1 MRVAVWCVLFGVVLC
16 LLLAVDVGVI
26 PFRVQGSGFRIQ
38 GNPGYSTS
46 GLAGEAR
53 RLLQTG
59 VPAAGSIQ
67 VNESLI
73 RLMPFDTHGEL
84 KFSVTNSTGRP
95 VRVTIECELLDP
107 EDAATR
113 RATIQTI
120 LDPGAQSIPVNLSLG
135 KLFNGKPES
144 LYLHRVRYR
153 VTPEPKTVNAVSG
166 VVAVS
171 EITPDC
177 FQLRVAT
184 PERLTS
190 PGAYKVLVMA
200 FHPITGKPVSDVQL
214 VATIKITNQAQPA
227 TFSVPGTTD
236 ISGTAQ
242 LDFTFPQIHPDE
254 SATIEVTGTKQ
265 TFSESARSELKVDR
279 VARIWL
285 HTDKVMY
292 QPGQTLHMRALVAEE
307 TGPPVS
313 EITVEFEIKDP
324 ESTTIFHKEVT
335 ASRFGVA
342 VADWTIPENQRLGD
356 FEINA
361 QLQSSGPRGSAI
373 KLVKVSRYEIP
384 TFRVQA
390 ETDRTFYL
398 PGQVAVVDI
407 KADYLFGQPVKNA
420 LVRVVREIEREWNFR
435 EQKYDVQEGETFTSR
450 TDAQG
455 HSQTTL
461 DLSGTWEYLKAEKGD
476 PDFGDIS
483 YSVYATDP
491 ITGRTE
497 HCQFDVRV
505 SKEPI
510 HVYVFD
516 RRDFQSRGGPYEL
529 YITTSTPDGLPT
541 ECEVEVYQQQLEPD
555 AGEAGTTSVKS
566 ELVGTLST
574 SRYGVL
580 KVSIPSSTYENIEV
594 TFEIVARDRS
604 GNTVK
609 TTHTIWLYEPE
620 TGIQVRPEK
629 TLYCPGET
637 IKADLVASQK
647 SSGWGLAVVAQKSKV
662 VASKNIWFEQGKAT
676 IEFSYQPDFA
686 GLLSLFALFPSGK
699 LNQEEVIGQ
708 TALFFPTK
716 HTLALTVKPGELV
729 CKPGAKNTLDLKVST
744 KDGKP
749 VESTLGV
756 AIYDKA
762 IEGRIPTGW
771 RYGTWNGAFGKNGDT
786 WGFDDAVGGWTF
798 TDLENLDVS
807 QPFPPELDTVAE
819 ILLNYSWPIDQA
831 YWFFGYRTS
840 ESPNLQPIFHQNVL
854 ARLKTVFQIVSDY
867 AEKNRTYPKTL
878 ADVERIFSSHGRKFS
893 EITDPWGMPFQSEFV
908 PVLGLD
914 KWRIKSSGPD
924 KKPGTDDDFLA
935 GELGWSPFTK
945 TGEVID
951 RVLRTYHQKT
961 GEYIRD
967 VETLRRELAL
977 EGINLSDLRDRW
989 GHPLVCE
996 FTIEE
1001 QWFCFYLKSAGE
1013 DGKLNP
1019 RSETHLPLD
1028 DFVVWESTISYF
1040 DDIRKVIDSVVR
1052 TSATMIEQAENKE
1065 VVFNQ
1070 LLKTEGLDFDE
1081 LRDPWGNAYQVKFEK
1096 RVPDEEE
1103 KRAAFE
1109 FGAPKLEF
1117 WTIKISSL
1125 GPDGPKETWDDFDL
1139 GLFSTLVSRENSA
1152 AGATVL
1158 STGSGGVV
1166 IATVLDETD
1175 AVISGAKVEL
1185 RSEWRGNIYTALT
1198 DGTGRVRFEDLAP
1211 GLYSA
1216 TASADGFS
1224 STRWVNISVQKS
1236 EIVFLKIYLEP
1247 GTEENAVAVTAGPR
1261 LKQTSPAEKVVKAK
1275 DPQPSRPLVQLS
1287 TPRLRKYFPE
1297 TLLWEPL
1304 LETDQT
1310 GQVQLHF
1317 NLADNLT
1324 TWKIN
1329 ALASTMNGELVT
1341 GEAEITAFQPFFIE
1355 HDPPQVLTVG
1365 DELSLPVLL
1374 RNFLPDS
1381 QTMTVSLKPESWF
1394 ELHGSSQKQVEV
1406 AANSN
1411 AKPVFSFRATQM
1423 VQHGPLQVTATNSH
1437 TGDAIEKSVT
1447 VLPDAQ
1453 EQVQTVGKL
1462 ADSTT
1467 TLELTAPEHPVPGTL
1482 KGEVKIYPNLIDHV
1496 FEGIDGIVQRPY
1508 GCAEQTI
1515 SAAYA
1520 NVLVLQYLKQTGALD
1535 SPTAEKARTL
1545 TQEGIDRLI
1554 AYRLENN
1561 AFAYWGSG
1569 DPNWSLTAYAV
1580 QFLSQASEFAAI
1592 DTYVLKQIQE
1602 ALVKAQL
1609 PNGNWP
1615 MVYQWRNGTQDKQA
1629 AAQTACIVYSL
1640 VKAGVN
1646 TINQNAIAKGLA
1658 FVKPRIA
1665 ASRDPYF
1672 LACYV
1677 LAASET
1683 GDMAGAQEVI
1693 PQLIQLAQR
1702 KGEKVY
1708 WEQSGPTLFYGWG
1721 TAGQIETTALVL
1733 QALVTISGANPPA
1746 EVESLINR
1754 GFQYLIE
1761 TKDRYGVWYS
1771 TQASLNAWRALLVL
1785 ARRETHTAQS
1795 NETPESA
1802 EVWVNGTLAKLVTWS
1817 ASGKKPLSL
1826 TPDSRTLNPLSID
1839 VSKWL
1844 IPGRNQIV
1852 LKRNQ
1857 PGKILTLQAVVGS
1870 YVPWAVRSL
1879 APAVTSPDVQIHVAF
1894 DKTEAMIGES
1904 VTCTVTAQRT
1914 GKNAYGMLLAE
1925 IGLPPGVDVDQAS
1938 LETAVA
1944 KLGSWG
1950 NSFEVRP
1957 DQVILYLWPSS
1968 TGSSTL
1974 SFSFTPRF
1982 AMNAKAVRS
1991 ILYDY
1996 YNPEAQTVIA
2006 PARFV
2011 IRER

>member
-1 MRVAVWCVLFGVVLC
+1 MRLAIWRVLFGVVSC
-16 LLLAVDVGVI
+16 LLLAVNVGVI
-26 PFRVQGSGFRIQ
+26 PSRVQGSGFRVQ
-38 GNPGYSTS
+38 GNPIFSTNW
-46 GLAGEAR
+46 LAGEAR
-53 RLLQTG
+53 SLLQNGTL
-59 VPAAGSIQ
+59 AGSSIQ
-67 VNESLI
+67 VNESAI
-73 RLMPFDTHGEL
+73 RLMPFDTQGEL
-84 KFSVTNSTGRP
+84 QFSVTNSTGRP
-95 VRVTIECELLDP
+95 VQATIECELLDP

-120 LDPGAQSIPVNLSLG
+120 LDPGAQIIPVNLSLG
-135 KLFNGKPES
+135 KLFKDKPES

-153 VTPEPKTVNAVSG
+153 VTPEPKTASVVSG

-214 VATIKITNQAQPA
+214 VATIKSANQSQPV
-227 TFSVPGTTD
+227 TFSVQGATD

-242 LDFTFPQIHPDE
+242 LDFTVPQIHPEE

-265 TFSESARSELKVDR
+265 TFSESAHSELKVDR
-279 VARIWL
+279 VARVWL

-292 QPGQTLHMRALVAEE
+292 QPGQTLHLRALVAEE

-313 EITVEFEIKDP
+313 GITVEFEIKDP
-324 ESTTIFHKEVT
+324 ESTTVFHKEVT
-335 ASRFGVA
+335 SSRFGVA

-356 FEINA
+356 FEVNA
-361 QLQSSGPRGSAI
+361 VLQSPFLNGLAI

-398 PGQVAVVDI
+398 PGQAAMVDI
-407 KADYLFGQPVKNA
+407 RADYLFGQPVKNA
-420 LVRVVREIEREWNFR
+420 SVRLVRELEREWNFR
-435 EQKYDVQEGETFTSR
+435 EQKYDVREGETFTGQ
-450 TDAQG
+450 TDDQG
-455 HSQTTL
+455 HYRLTV
-461 DLSGTWEYLKAEKGD
+461 DLSGVWPYLKTEKGD
-476 PDFGDIS
+476 PDFWDIS
-483 YSVYATDP
+483 YFVYATDLT
-491 ITGRTE
+491 TGRTE

-516 RRDFQSRGGPYEL
+516 RRNFQSRGQPYEL
-529 YITTSTPDGLPT
+529 YITTSTPDGLPV
-541 ECEVEVYQQQLEPD
+541 ECEIEVLKQQLEPD
-555 AGEAGTTSVKS
+555 AGEGGTTSVKR

-580 KVSIPSSTYENIEV
+580 KVSVPASAYENIEV

-604 GNTVK
+604 GSRVK

-620 TGIQVRPEK
+620 TGIRVRSEK
-629 TLYCPGET
+629 TLYRPGEP
-637 IKADLVASQK
+637 IKAHLVASQK

-662 VASKNIWFEQGKAT
+662 VASKNIWFEQGEAT
-676 IEFSYQPDFA
+676 IEFSYQPEFA

-699 LNQEEVIGQ
+699 LNQDEVIGQ

-716 HTLALTVKPGELV
+716 HNLALTLQPGELV
-729 CKPGAKNTLDLKVST
+729 CKPGATNTLDLKVST

-749 VESTLGV
+749 VESALGV

-771 RYGTWNGAFGKNGDT
+771 KYGTWNGAFGKNGDT

-840 ESPNLQPIFHQNVL
+840 ESLNLRPVFHQNVM
-854 ARLKTVFQIVSDY
+854 ARLHPIFQIVSDY
-867 AEKNRTYPKTL
+867 AERNRIYPKTL
-878 ADVERIFSSHGRKFS
+878 ADVERILSSHGMKFS
-893 EITDPWGMPFQSEFV
+893 QITDPWGMPFQSEFV
-908 PVLGLD
+908 SVLGLD

-945 TGEVID
+945 TGDVID
-951 RVLRTYHQKT
+951 RVLRMYHQKT
-961 GEYIRD
+961 GGYIRD

-989 GHPLVCE
+989 GRPLVCE

-1001 QWFCFYLKSAGE
+1001 HWFNLYLKSAGE

-1028 DFVVWESTISYF
+1028 DFVVWKSTISYF
-1040 DDIRKVIDSVVR
+1040 DDIRKVIDVVMR
-1052 TSATMIEQAENKE
+1052 TSASVIEQAENKE
-1065 VVFNQ
+1065 VVFRQ
-1070 LLKTEGLDFDE
+1070 LLKTEGLDFDG

-1096 RVPDEEE
+1096 RVPDDNESSS
-1103 KRAAFE
+1103 ASAS
-1109 FGAPKLEF
+1109 APSKLEF

-1139 GLFSTLVSRENSA
+1139 GLFSTLVSREKSA
-1152 AGATVL
+1152 AGSTVL
-1158 STGSGGVV
+1158 STGSGGAV
-1166 IATVLDETD
+1166 IATVLDATD

-1185 RSEWRGNIYTALT
+1185 RSEWRGSIYTALT
-1198 DGTGRVRFEDLAP
+1198 DGAGRVRFEDLAP

-1216 TASADGFS
+1216 TASAIGFK

-1236 EIVFLKIYLEP
+1236 EIAFLKIYLEP
-1247 GTEENAVAVTAGPR
+1247 GAAENAVAVTAGPR
-1261 LKQTSPAEKVVKAK
+1261 LKQTSPAETVVKAK
-1275 DPQPSRPLVQLS
+1275 DPHPSRPLVQLS

-1297 TLLWEPL
+1297 TMLWEPL

-1310 GQVQLHF
+1310 GQVRIHF
-1317 NLADNLT
+1317 NLADNVT

-1381 QTMTVSLKPESWF
+1381 QTMTVSVKPESWF
-1394 ELHGSSQKQVEV
+1394 ELRGPSQKQVEV
-1406 AANSN
+1406 AAGGT
-1411 AKPVFSFRATQM
+1411 AKPVFPLRATQM
-1423 VQHGPLQVTATNSH
+1423 VKHGPLQVTATNPQ
-1437 TGDAIEKSVT
+1437 TGDAIEKPVT

-1453 EQVQTVGKL
+1453 EQVQTIGKL
-1462 ADSTT
+1462 AESTT
-1467 TLELTAPEHPVPGTL
+1467 ILDLTAPEHPVPGTL

-1535 SPTAEKARTL
+1535 SPTAEKARTF

-1561 AFAYWGSG
+1561 AFAYWGNG
-1569 DPNWSLTAYAV
+1569 DPDWSLTAYAV
-1580 QFLSQASEFAAI
+1580 QFLSQAREFAAI
-1592 DTYVLKQIQE
+1592 DDSVLRQIQE
-1602 ALVKAQL
+1602 ALVREQL
-1609 PNGNWP
+1609 PNGSWP
-1615 MVYQWRNGTQDKQA
+1615 MAYQWRNGTQDKQA
-1629 AAQTACIVYSL
+1629 VAQTACIVYL
-1640 VKAGVN
+1640 LAKAGVN
-1646 TINQNAIAKGLA
+1646 PINQNAIAKGLA

-1665 ASRDPYF
+1665 ASRDPYL

-1683 GDMAGAQEVI
+1683 GDLAGAQEVI
-1693 PQLIQLAQR
+1693 PQLMQLAQV

-1721 TAGQIETTALVL
+1721 TAGRIETTALVL
-1733 QALVTISGANPPA
+1733 QALVTIPVANPPA
-1746 EVESLINR
+1746 EVASIINR

-1771 TQASLNAWRALLVL
+1771 TQASLNVWRALLL
-1785 ARRETHTAQS
+1785 LSSHEASETKSDT
-1795 NETPESA
+1795 TESA
-1802 EVWVNGTLAKLVTWS
+1802 ELWVNDTLVKLVTWS
-1817 ASGKKPLSL
+1817 ANGKNPLSL
-1826 TPDSRTLNPLSID
+1826 SPISID

-1857 PGKILTLQAVVGS
+1857 PGKILTLQV
-1870 YVPWAVRSL
+1870 
-1879 APAVTSPDVQIHVAF
+1879 
-1894 DKTEAMIGES
+1894 
-1904 VTCTVTAQRT
+1904 
-1914 GKNAYGMLLAE
+1914 
-1925 IGLPPGVDVDQAS
+1925 
-1938 LETAVA
+1938 
-1944 KLGSWG
+1944 
-1950 NSFEVRP
+1950 
-1957 DQVILYLWPSS
+1957 
-1968 TGSSTL
+1968 
-1974 SFSFTPRF
+1974 
-1982 AMNAKAVRS
+1982 
-1991 ILYDY
+1991 
-1996 YNPEAQTVIA
+1996 
-2006 PARFV
+2006 
-2011 IRER
+2011 